1 MTRTPSFAY
10 SASFAMEEEL
20 ELRALVDQAFDHR
33 TSPYFSDAIG
43 EIERWHDRRAL
54 RWLEDRDRRRALL
67 IGAVRDTR
75 KTAA

>member
-10 SASFAMEEEL
+10 SASFATEEDL

-33 TSPYFSDAIG
+33 TSPYFRDAIG
-43 EIERWHDRRAL
+43 EIERWQDRRAL
-54 RWLEDRDRRRALL
+54 RWLEHRNRRQALL
-67 IGAVRDTR
+67 VDAVRDTR